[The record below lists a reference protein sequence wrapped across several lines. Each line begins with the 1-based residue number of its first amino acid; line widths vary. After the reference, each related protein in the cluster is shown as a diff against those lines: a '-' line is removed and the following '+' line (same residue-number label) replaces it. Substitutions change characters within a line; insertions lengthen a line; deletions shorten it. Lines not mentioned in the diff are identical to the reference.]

1 MVHCHKITGRHR
13 DIVATGFLRFQFP
26 KTNNF
31 GIFEFVARQG
41 WNSDPEG
48 ECEVEINRFEH
59 FASDF
64 DGCVLSIVR
73 LVTVRLMFKYKYYK
87 AQERKKKER
96 KNGKFWR
103 A

>member
-1 MVHCHKITGRHR
+1 M
-13 DIVATGFLRFQFP
+13 
-26 KTNNF
+26 
-31 GIFEFVARQG
+31 ARQG

-64 DGCVLSIVR
+64 DGCVLSIDR

-96 KNGKFWR
+96 MGSFG
-103 A
+103 AHDCMTA

>member
-1 MVHCHKITGRHR
+1 MVT
-13 DIVATGFLRFQFP
+13 
-26 KTNNF
+26 
-31 GIFEFVARQG
+31 FVARQG

-103 A
+103 ACMTA

>member
-1 MVHCHKITGRHR
+1 M
-13 DIVATGFLRFQFP
+13 
-26 KTNNF
+26 
-31 GIFEFVARQG
+31 ARQG

-64 DGCVLSIVR
+64 DGCVLSIDR

-96 KNGKFWR
+96 MGSFG
-103 A
+103 AHA

>member
-1 MVHCHKITGRHR
+1 M
-13 DIVATGFLRFQFP
+13 
-26 KTNNF
+26 
-31 GIFEFVARQG
+31 ARQG

-64 DGCVLSIVR
+64 DGCGLSIVR

-87 AQERKKKER
+87 AQERKKER
-96 KNGKFWR
+96 KTGKFWR
-103 A
+103 ACMTA